1 MALGLALGEALNSL
15 GLQVPLVFFFFF
27 SAKIEHYLKYLVGI
41 TH

>member
-27 SAKIEHYLKYLVGI
+27 QLK
-41 TH
+41 

>member
-27 SAKIEHYLKYLVGI
+27 FQLK
-41 TH
+41 

>member
-1 MALGLALGEALNSL
+1 MVLGLALGEALNSL
-15 GLQVPLVFFFFF
+15 GLQVPLVFYFF